1 MKKRKR
7 LYQRKKLLLLV
18 TLVILLPA
26 RISHGAGNPETL
38 IKFSPDG
45 RAWTIREALP
55 RPEDARNAVNPACW
69 YPMGEEVITG
79 EKREP
84 GKPGRGEH
92 AYSYERHG
100 IVPISHWRVRH
111 AHAQCIHVE
120 VPGFH
125 GVPGGGNRCHA
136 SYYSGWNPY
145 CEDCGEIVGS
155 VLFYLSRDTVGKLT
169 TLNLDLDYYYLCPTC
184 NHMEQGAEV
193 RHVCK
198 GISANRYL
206 VTYLPNAD
214 DAEGEMQPSFHLY
227 HNVELYEGENIGAQK
242 ALSPNAYERKG
253 WQFVEWNLEPDGSG
267 EGFGDGQEI
276 LNLSEENYDPATET
290 GIVRLYAIWEPDS
303 GKPLTEREIRTVPIE
318 ISSLVDGTEYGSV
331 AGDGGEG
338 FFVKADGVTPF
349 TLAFMAEVKKGKKQ
363 QIDVLRFLTRDFDM
377 EESDMGESEIE
388 TTGAWS
394 EFAILV
400 PRGEELAGELAI
412 PSEALARERTGK
424 GVLQPGNYS
433 QVLRTDGMKR
443 VLITQGFTMD
453 FAGNGKQIRV
463 TPGAGVKMEEEEVR
477 SEKAADARNSILLT
491 GDGEGPVIFGTES
504 IPDQFVRGEE
514 DGDMALMEL
523 WAEDA
528 LSGTASFQVEIV
540 NVDHGRT
547 ETFYPEADGHVR
559 IQPSSGDDLYGGDV
573 RILIKAKDRVGNET
587 VWEKNV
593 REFALEAKIVR
604 MLSPHEPVFQRGESG
619 ILIVTVRG
627 YARKLEIDWPE
638 SFTEDDPD
646 LPRLFSYEIPSE
658 LVREEMEFMVPL
670 YLEGDG
676 ERQITVRAYKGEMTL
691 ECRPHVSVAGSVLEE
706 LRTRL
711 R

>member
-1 MKKRKR
+1 MNKRMSFFWWGKF
-7 LYQRKKLLLLV
+7 LLLAALV
-18 TLVILLPA
+18 ALLPV
-26 RISHGAGNPETL
+26 RISHGAGESQPQL
-38 IKFSPDG
+38 KFSPDG
-45 RAWTIREALP
+45 MAWTIQEALP
-55 RPEDARNAVNPACW
+55 RPGDARNAVNPACW
-69 YPMGEEVITG
+69 YAMGEEVITG

-100 IVPISHWRVRH
+100 IVPISHWKVRH

-145 CEDCGEIVGS
+145 CEDCGEILGS
-155 VLFYLSRDTVGKLT
+155 VLFYFSRDAVRRMT
-169 TLNLDLDYYYLCPTC
+169 TINLDLDYYYLCPTC

-198 GISANRYL
+198 GISANRYQ
-206 VTYLPNAD
+206 VIYLPNAD
-214 DAEGEMQPSFHLY
+214 DEEGEMQPSFHLY
-227 HNVELYEGENIGAQK
+227 NNEELYEGENVGAQK

-253 WQFVEWNLEPDGSG
+253 WQFVEWNTEPDGSG
-267 EGFGDGQEI
+267 EGFGDGQAV
-276 LNLSEENYDPATET
+276 LNLSEENYDPATGT
-290 GIVRLYAIWEPDS
+290 GIIRLYAIWDPDS
-303 GKPLTEREIRTVPIE
+303 GRPLTEREILTAPIE

-331 AGDGGEG
+331 AVDGEG
-338 FFVKADGVTPF
+338 GYFVKADGVTPF

-363 QIDVLRFLTRDFDM
+363 QIDVLRFLTRD
-377 EESDMGESEIE
+377 SDVEDSGMASAVVGSEI
-388 TTGAWS
+388 TI
-394 EFAILV
+394 FV
-400 PRGEELAGELAI
+400 PRGEESAGELTI
-412 PSEALARERTGK
+412 PSEALARERTGT
-424 GVLQPGNYS
+424 GTLRPGNYT
-433 QVLRTDGMKR
+433 QALRKDGMKR
-443 VLITQGFTMD
+443 ILITQGFTMD
-453 FAGNGKQIRV
+453 FAGNGKQMRV
-463 TPGAGVKMEEEEVR
+463 TPGAGVRMEDEEVR
-477 SEKAADARNSILLT
+477 SERAADERNSILLT

-504 IPDQFVRGEE
+504 IPDQFAGSEE
-514 DGDMALMEL
+514 GGDVALMEL

-528 LSGTASFQVEIV
+528 LSGTASFQVEIL
-540 NVDHGRT
+540 NMDHGRT

-559 IQPSSGDDLYGGDV
+559 ILPSPENDLYGGDV
-573 RILIKAKDRVGNET
+573 RILVKARDRVGNET

-593 REFALEAKIVR
+593 QEFALEAKIVR
-604 MLSPHEPVFQRGESG
+604 MLSPHDPIFQRGESG

-627 YARKLEIDWPE
+627 FARKLEIEWPE
-638 SFTEDDPD
+638 SFAEDDPD
-646 LPRLFSYEIPSE
+646 LPRLFSYEIPLE

-676 ERQITVRAYKGEMTL
+676 ERQITVRAYKGEKTL
-691 ECRPHVSVAGSVLEE
+691 ECRPQLSVAGSVLEE